1 MPIPIQKVTNSR
13 RLSVDFN
20 HLPFGKIFSDHM
32 LMAEYKDGKWH
43 EPQILP
49 YGPILYAP
57 SMAAIHYAQSIFEGL
72 KAYYHTDGRISIFR
86 PDENYVRMNRSAER
100 MSMPMIPQDL
110 FMNGLLELVKLDQE
124 WVPKDEGSS
133 LYIRPV
139 FFATDEIIGVKPSE
153 NYQFII
159 LTSPTQA
166 YYSKPLRVRIETTYS
181 RASRS
186 GTGYAKAAG
195 NYGGAL
201 YPTSLAQKDGF
212 DQVLWSD
219 AATNTMIE
227 ESGTMNVMFVI
238 KGKLI
243 TPILTVSKLAGI
255 TRDSIIRLAKHWG
268 IEVEE
273 RHVMI
278 EEIIAGL
285 KDGSVTE
292 AFGTGTAANV
302 AEIRTIA
309 LGEEEWSLK
318 AADQFSLQ
326 NRLASTLMD
335 VKYGRED
342 DIFGWNKTVI

>member
-1 MPIPIQKVTNSR
+1 MNIPIKKVSESR
-13 RLSVDFN
+13 LTQIDFN
-20 HLPFGKIFSDHM
+20 YLPFGKIFSDHM
-32 LMAEYKDGKWH
+32 LVAEYIDGKWH
-43 EPQILP
+43 TPEILP
-49 YGPILYAP
+49 YGKLEYAP

-72 KAYYHTDGRISIFR
+72 KAYYHSNGQISIFR
-86 PDENYVRMNRSAER
+86 PDENFKRMNRSAER
-100 MSMPMIPQDL
+100 MSMPMLSEDL
-110 FMNGLLELVKLDQE
+110 FMEGMLELVRLDKN
-124 WVPKDEGSS
+124 WVPKSEGSS

-139 FFATDEIIGVKPSE
+139 FFATDEIIGVKPSDS
-153 NYQFII
+153 YQFII

-227 ESGTMNVMFVI
+227 ESGTMNVMFVMD
-238 KGKLI
+238 GKLV

-255 TRDSIIRLAKHWG
+255 TRDSIINLAKHWG
-268 IEVEE
+268 LTVEE
-273 RHVMI
+273 RHVYIDEVI
-278 EEIIAGL
+278 EGMKNGKL
-285 KDGSVTE
+285 TE

-309 LGEEEWSLK
+309 LGNEEWSLK
-318 AADQFSLQ
+318 PADQFSLQ
-326 NRLASTLMD
+326 NRLANTLMD
-335 VKYGRED
+335 IKYGKEED
-342 DIFGWNKTVI
+342 VFGWNKFI